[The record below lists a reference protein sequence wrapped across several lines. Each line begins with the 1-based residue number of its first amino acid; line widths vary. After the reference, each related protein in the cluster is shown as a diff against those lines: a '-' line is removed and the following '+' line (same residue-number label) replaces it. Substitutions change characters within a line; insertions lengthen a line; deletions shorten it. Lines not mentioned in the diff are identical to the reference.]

1 MTQEKGAKKTDPF
14 YSRFRIRISGDRAIL
29 AEYGDAID
37 ERVNEKVRTVT
48 ELLRQSS
55 VEGIDL
61 ILPAYRSIGIC
72 FDPLVISVAD
82 IEKLLVNLESGLDS
96 ATIPEA
102 RTVEIPVCYGGE
114 YGPDIDFVAEHNG
127 IDPEEVIR
135 LHSAAPYRIFTIG
148 FAPGFF
154 YLGGLEPRL
163 HTPRMKTP
171 RAMVPAG
178 SVGIAETQTG
188 AYPIDSPGGWRII
201 GRTPLRLFDAS
212 RPEPFFYQAGDSIRF
227 IPISPETYRH
237 IKEGK
242 SS

>member
-1 MTQEKGAKKTDPF
+1 MNQETIDNKTDPL
-14 YSRFRIRISGDRAIL
+14 YRRFRIRISGDRAII
-29 AEYGDAID
+29 AEYGDTID
-37 ERVNEKVRTVT
+37 ERVNEKVRAVT
-48 ELLRQSS
+48 AMLRQSS

-61 ILPAYRSIGIC
+61 ILPSYRSIGIC
-72 FDPLVISVAD
+72 FDPLVLSVSEID
-82 IEKLLVNLESGLDS
+82 NLLSGLESGLDT
-96 ATIPEA
+96 AAIPEA

-135 LHSAAPYRIFTIG
+135 IHSAAPYRIFTIG

-154 YLGGLEPRL
+154 YLGGLDSRL
-163 HTPRMKTP
+163 HTPRMETP

-227 IPISPETYRH
+227 MPISPETYRH
-237 IKEGK
+237 IEAGK
-242 SS
+242 SP

>member
-37 ERVNEKVRTVT
+37 ERVNEKVRAVT
-48 ELLRQSS
+48 ELLRQST
-55 VEGIDL
+55 VKGIDL

-102 RTVEIPVCYGGE
+102 RTVEIPVCYGGD

-127 IDPEEVIR
+127 IDPEEVIL

-154 YLGGLEPRL
+154 YLGGLDPRL

-227 IPISPETYRH
+227 MPISPETYRH
-237 IKEGK
+237 IEDGK
-242 SS
+242 TP

>member
-1 MTQEKGAKKTDPF
+1 MTQETIDNKTDPL
-14 YSRFRIRISGDRAIL
+14 YRRFRIRISGDRAMV

-37 ERVNEKVRTVT
+37 ERINEKVRAVT
-48 ELLRQSS
+48 ELLRQST
-55 VEGIDL
+55 VKGIDL
-61 ILPAYRSIGIC
+61 ILPSYRSIGIC
-72 FDPLVISVAD
+72 FDPLIISISEID
-82 IEKLLVNLESGLDS
+82 NLLSGLESGLDT
-96 ATIPEA
+96 AAIPEA

-114 YGPDIDFVAEHNG
+114 HGPDIDFVAEHNG

-135 LHSAAPYRIFTIG
+135 IHSAAPYRIFTIG

-154 YLGGLEPRL
+154 YLGGLDPRL
-163 HTPRMKTP
+163 HTPRMETP

-201 GRTPLRLFDAS
+201 GRTPLRLFDAF

-227 IPISPETYRH
+227 MPVSPETYRH
-237 IKEGK
+237 IEAGK
-242 SS
+242 TP

>member
-1 MTQEKGAKKTDPF
+1 MTYGKTDKKSDPL

-37 ERVNEKVRTVT
+37 ERVNEKVRAVT
-48 ELLRQSS
+48 ELLRRRS
-55 VEGIDL
+55 VDGIDL
-61 ILPAYRSIGIC
+61 ILPSYRSIGIR
-72 FDPLVISVAD
+72 FDPLIITVSK
-82 IEKLLVNLESGLDS
+82 IENILSSLESELDT
-96 ATIPEA
+96 AAIPEA

-114 YGPDIDFVAEHNG
+114 YGPDIGFVAGHNG

-135 LHSAAPYRIFTIG
+135 IHSAAPYRIYTIG

-154 YLGGLEPRL
+154 YLGGLDPRL
-163 HTPRMKTP
+163 HTPRMETP
-171 RAMVPAG
+171 RAKVPAG

-227 IPISPETYRH
+227 MPVSPETYRR
-237 IKEGK
+237 IEGGK
-242 SS
+242 SP

>member
-37 ERVNEKVRTVT
+37 EPVNEKVRTVT

-102 RTVEIPVCYGGE
+102 RTVEIPVCYGGD

-154 YLGGLEPRL
+154 YLGGLDPRI

-227 IPISPETYRH
+227 MPISPETYRH
-237 IKEGK
+237 IEEGK
-242 SS
+242 TP

>member
-1 MTQEKGAKKTDPF
+1 MTQETTDKKSAPL

-48 ELLRQSS
+48 ELLRRRSID
-55 VEGIDL
+55 GIDL
-61 ILPAYRSIGIC
+61 VLPAYRSIGIR
-72 FDPLVISVAD
+72 FDPLTTSVSA
-82 IEKLLVNLESGLDS
+82 IEKLLCELEYDLNST
-96 ATIPEA
+96 AIPEA

-114 YGPDIDFVAEHNG
+114 YGPDIGFVAEHNG

-135 LHSAAPYRIFTIG
+135 IHSEAPYRIFTIG

-154 YLGGLEPRL
+154 YLGGLDPRL
-163 HTPRMKTP
+163 HTPRMETP
-171 RAMVPAG
+171 RAKVPAG

-227 IPISPETYRH
+227 MPVSPETYRR
-237 IKEGK
+237 IEGGK

>member
-1 MTQEKGAKKTDPF
+1 MTQEKDSKKTEPL

-61 ILPAYRSIGIC
+61 ILPAYRSIGIR
-72 FDPLVISVAD
+72 FDPLVIQVAE
-82 IEKLLVNLESGLDS
+82 IEKLLVNLESGLDG
-96 ATIPEA
+96 AAIPEA
-102 RTVEIPVCYGGE
+102 RTVEIPVCYGGD

-154 YLGGLEPRL
+154 YLGGLDPRI